1 MSLLNLKSIFSP
13 TNTKFQDNQ
22 SDLSTAPRQF
32 DNAFQQSNL
41 LNLKSTSQNDLSN
54 NIEEYSDNSVI
65 YPNTN
70 LNYNDNQF
78 IPQSFG
84 IDVEINK
91 PILDSVL
98 RGRVYDQIQFSQN
111 FTNENLFVGPEQLP
125 FTDLNFKTETFDPRS
140 TTPKERTLY
149 FNTNRTMGTLQY
161 GEGGF
166 QANVPSLQNG
176 ITDFSTAAGNND
188 SPFIPLSQLGVQ
200 FFNGEGSDKNL
211 SWETLYNSN
220 HTPKDNPQWQ
230 AGGLS
235 ALHYGPN
242 VSRDNLNIGLNS
254 RIYGERSGFGGESRT
269 STEKKLKISALG
281 GEIENLTDLPIGRE
295 PYVVSDI
302 GGGRAKNRGG
312 RFLPIERAMT
322 DVDRIS
328 KFLQSPEGIAF
339 LVRQNAYNLVNTPV
353 IRKRNPF
360 NPKEDRLYR
369 VPQRFNTTLNPFQ
382 TLIAVGA
389 RGLGEGV
396 PNIKIRKGGLDLPLA
411 DLIPGA
417 TREYGPSN
425 TSAAGGLF
433 NSGFSINDTFTAG
446 TSGKKGLF
454 GNIGSAIQSVA
465 TNVPGLSSLVPLEK
479 TYLGD
484 EVTLQ
489 GIVSGDEITVDQG
502 GTRTVTVP
510 QGTGRQSGKQI
521 TVPTAGTLAAAIG
534 LGKDNSI
541 PSPAKEKHGM
551 PFYFKDLRDNSYIF
565 FRAYIEGMTENVSP
579 SYATTNYIGR
589 SEPVYTYER
598 AEREINFTL
607 KLVSQTEDELDMIYT
622 KMNHLTSLCYP
633 EYMVD
638 EYGNRMKPPLTKLR
652 YGELYGKTNKEQLG
666 YIKSI
671 SYTVEQSSP
680 YETKV
685 GKRVPKH
692 IMATIAYQVIH
703 SKVPSKN
710 TKFYGI
716 RTSGDF

>member
-1 MSLLNLKSIFSP
+1 MGLENLKSIF
-13 TNTKFQDNQ
+13 
-22 SDLSTAPRQF
+22 
-32 DNAFQQSNL
+32 
-41 LNLKSTSQNDLSN
+41 QNDLDN
-54 NIEEYSDNSVI
+54 NIDEYKSNQVA

-70 LNYNDNQF
+70 LDYNENQS

-84 IDVEINK
+84 IDVGINE
-91 PILDSVL
+91 PILDSLL
-98 RGRVYDQIQFSQN
+98 RGRVYEPIQFSQD
-111 FTNENLFVGPEQLP
+111 FTNTSLFVSPEQPP
-125 FTDLNFKTETFDPRS
+125 FENPNFMTEEFDPRS

-188 SPFIPLSQLGVQ
+188 TPFTPLSQLGVQ
-200 FFNGEGSDKNL
+200 FYNGENSDKNL
-211 SWETLYNSN
+211 SWETLYNAN
-220 HTPKDNPQWQ
+220 HSPKDNPQWE

-235 ALHYGPN
+235 AINYGVN
-242 VSRDNLNIGLNS
+242 VNRDNLNIGFNS

-269 STEKKLKISALG
+269 STEKKLKLSKLG
-281 GEIENLTDLPIGRE
+281 GDVENVTDLPIGRE
-295 PYVVSDI
+295 PYIISEI

-312 RFLPIERAMT
+312 RFLPIERAAT

-328 KFLQSPEGIAF
+328 KFLQSPEGIQF
-339 LVRQNAYNLVNTPV
+339 LIRQNAYNLVNTPV

-360 NPKEDRLYR
+360 NPEEDRLYR
-369 VPQRFNTTLNPFQ
+369 VPQRFNTTLNPYQ

-396 PNIKIRKGGLDLPLA
+396 SNIKIRKGGLDLPLT
-411 DLIPGA
+411 DLIPGL
-417 TREYGPSN
+417 TREYGPDN
-425 TSAAGGLF
+425 TSAAGGFL
-433 NSGFSINDTFTAG
+433 NPGFSINDTFTAG
-446 TSGKKGLF
+446 PNSGKKGLF
-454 GNIGSAIQSVA
+454 GNIGSAINTVA
-465 TNVPGLSSLVPLEK
+465 TSVPGLSELVPLQK

-489 GIVSGDEITVDQG
+489 GIVSGDEIAVDLSTTRVIKNSQFG
-502 GTRTVTVP
+502 KNPGTRTIPKTP
-510 QGTGRQSGKQI
+510 S
-521 TVPTAGTLAAAIG
+521 LAATIG
-534 LGKDNSI
+534 LGDDNSI
-541 PSPAKEKHGM
+541 PSPGKEKHGM
-551 PFYFKDLRDNSYIF
+551 PFYFKDLRSNEYIF
-565 FRAYIEGMTENVSP
+565 FRAYIEGMTENISP

-607 KLVSQTEDELDMIYT
+607 KLVSQTEDELDILYE

-633 EYMVD
+633 EYMTD
-638 EYGNRMKPPLTKLR
+638 KYGFRMKPPLTKLR
-652 YGELYGKTNKEQLG
+652 YGELYGKTNKEQMG

-703 SKVPSKN
+703 SKVPRKG
-710 TKFYGI
+710 TQFYGI
-716 RTSGDF
+716 RQSGDF